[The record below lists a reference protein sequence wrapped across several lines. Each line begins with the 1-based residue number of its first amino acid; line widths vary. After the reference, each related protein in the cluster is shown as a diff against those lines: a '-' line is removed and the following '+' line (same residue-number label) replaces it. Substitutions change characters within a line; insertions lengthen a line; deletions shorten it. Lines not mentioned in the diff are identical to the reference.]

1 VIVAIGDDISMQPTI
16 GGAILDLYGERAGL
30 EAARIASRVAD
41 PEVTPENIAIQQ
53 NLPAEELE
61 ELQGLWEDMRTALQN
76 GEWVRYGEI
85 LAEIDELLGS

>member
-1 VIVAIGDDISMQPTI
+1 MQPTLA
-16 GGAILDLYGERAGL
+16 GAIQDLYGERAGF
-30 EAARIASRVAD
+30 EAQRIAAQVAD
-41 PEVTPENIAIQQ
+41 PEVTPENIAIQRD
-53 NLPAEELE
+53 LESEELQ